1 MTQHIDP
8 DREAFRQ
15 FAKMEV
21 DGPVHMLNL
30 VKLLDKAA
38 YEDGREATGEE
49 AYAAYGRESEPIMT
63 GVGGHIVW
71 RGVPR
76 FPVIGPG
83 DETWDRGFIAEYPS
97 KDAFIAMVKDPV
109 YRTIVFHRQAAV
121 LTSRLYCFSPADTGT
136 NFAS

>member
-49 AYAAYGRESEPIMT
+49 AYAAYGRESEPIMSS
-63 GVGGHIVW
+63 VGGHIVW

-121 LTSRLYCFSPADTGT
+121 LTSRLYCFSPGDPGT

>member
-1 MTQHIDP
+1 MTRYIDP

-30 VKLLDKAA
+30 LKLLEKAA
-38 YEDGREATGEE
+38 YEDGREATGAE
-49 AYAAYGRESEPIMT
+49 AYAAYGRESAPIMSR
-63 GVGGHIVW
+63 VGGKIHW

-76 FPVIGPG
+76 FPLIGPS
-83 DETWDRGFIAEYPS
+83 DETWDQAFIAAYPS
-97 KDAFIAMVKDPV
+97 KDAFIAMLKDPTYQSIV
-109 YRTIVFHRQAAV
+109 YHRQAAV
-121 LTSRLYCFSPADTGT
+121 LTSRLYCFSPTDVGS